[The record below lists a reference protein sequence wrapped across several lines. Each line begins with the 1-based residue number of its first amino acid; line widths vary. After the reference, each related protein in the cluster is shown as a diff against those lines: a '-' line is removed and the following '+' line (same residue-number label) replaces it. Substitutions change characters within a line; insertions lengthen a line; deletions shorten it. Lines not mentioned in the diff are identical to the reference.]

1 LVLCCKNTT
10 LFAKNLQ
17 KRAKNLQKTV
27 DKRLKIQHNTNTM
40 KRTTITVKLPRVKRR
55 AVELYDADSPFKPKV
70 ERNRV
75 AYKRH
80 PKNQKEVDKDTD
92 F

>member
-1 LVLCCKNTT
+1 
-10 LFAKNLQ
+10 
-17 KRAKNLQKTV
+17 
-27 DKRLKIQHNTNTM
+27 M